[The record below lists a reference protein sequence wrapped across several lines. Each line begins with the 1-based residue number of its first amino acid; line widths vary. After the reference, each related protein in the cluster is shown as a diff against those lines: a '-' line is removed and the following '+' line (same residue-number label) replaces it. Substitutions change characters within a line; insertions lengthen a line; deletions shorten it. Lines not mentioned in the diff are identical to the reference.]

1 MKKLLRSITSIF
13 LSIIMLTTLT
23 VTVYAS
29 NNSDTTLP
37 SGEIYQL
44 SNNSYVLQDLSSNT
58 SVKAYNIEN
67 GISVFEQ
74 YNGNQ
79 LQSKYLVRPENGTI
93 QATYYD
99 YDSDSDIAE
108 ELINIPNAKRSD
120 LSLADTTSQRL
131 GRIRFQYSSG
141 EGSGICGAYVDFK
154 QNTGSK
160 KYDINGTYRDL
171 AGLASFIASV
181 LALPAAPALGVAKS
195 VFSAF
200 SFALGAV
207 SVTIPSCPLDATYE
221 QNEYLLTDIDLPS
234 HTNNFYGTKYTIT
247 EAGKHIN
254 DVYTDGTYY
263 PTTSWN
269 DQNFGMTIYN
279 YLFNYSNWRIYAWN

>member
-13 LSIIMLTTLT
+13 LSIIILTTLT

-37 SGEIYQL
+37 SGKIYQL

-99 YDSDSDIAE
+99 SDIAE
-108 ELINIPNAKRSD
+108 ELINIPSTKRSD

-141 EGSGICGAYVDFK
+141 EGSGICGAYVDFT

-160 KYDINGTYRDL
+160 KYDI
-171 AGLASFIASV
+171 
-181 LALPAAPALGVAKS
+181 
-195 VFSAF
+195 
-200 SFALGAV
+200 LGAV
-207 SVTIPSCPLDATYE
+207 SVTIPSCPLDAAYE